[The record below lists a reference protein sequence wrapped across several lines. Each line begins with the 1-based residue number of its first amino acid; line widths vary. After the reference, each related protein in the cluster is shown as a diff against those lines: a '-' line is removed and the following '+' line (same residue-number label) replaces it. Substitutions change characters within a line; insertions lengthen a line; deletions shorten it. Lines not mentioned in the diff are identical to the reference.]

1 MKTPRLTVKSKLIAT
16 FSTILVV
23 PMLLLGLL
31 SYQSAKTELSNE
43 LLTTASENVRLVDA
57 LLNRTLMEQSRNVG
71 WIAADIVR
79 KDIQEENRVITKKKL
94 QRFLALNSEVSEA
107 YIGDEN
113 GGMMTAT
120 DSKLP
125 DGFDPRKRDWYIA
138 AMKQPGKTIIV
149 DPYIDAITGKVVV
162 GMAMALPDQSG
173 VYGIDIQLSALDAT
187 VKQAKIGTQG
197 FMTILDKNRKML
209 VNPNGESGV
218 EVAESWVDTV
228 YAKESGRLQFQHE
241 GNPVQAVFTTNENT
255 GWKLVGVMYESEA
268 GEAANPI
275 FYTMLVIIIAALVVA
290 GGIIYVILRS
300 LLRPL
305 RMLTEA
311 AEKMSQ
317 GDVTQQV
324 HIRSDDELGTLGKAF
339 NHMAESL
346 RSLLHSVNDSV
357 QQLASS
363 AEQLSASADQTSKAT
378 EQIAETMQEMAEG
391 TEQQVSHT
399 QEGNAAVEQMSAR
412 LGQIAEHTQN
422 VFIAARESSD
432 LAVTGNKAIQSAVL
446 QMNASSKSIHGLA
459 KVVDNLGT
467 RSQEI
472 GNIVDVIT
480 AIANQTNL
488 LALNAAIEA
497 ARAGEYGRGFAVVAD
512 EVRKLAEQSASS
524 AQQINQL
531 ITAIQT
537 ETNHAVLVM
546 DQSKREVTEGI
557 EKVNEAG
564 QSFEQIQSAVNEVA
578 DKIGQVSEATR
589 DFSTRAQQVVEIIGH
604 ISEVTLQASDGTQSV
619 SAAAQEQLASMEE
632 IASSAVSLEHLAEE
646 LQNQIGQFR
655 I

>member
-16 FSTILVV
+16 FSTILVI

-31 SYQSAKTELSNE
+31 SYQSAKSELSDE
-43 LLTTASENVRLVDA
+43 LLITASENVRLVDE
-57 LLNRTLMEQSRNVG
+57 LLNHTLLEQSRNVE

-79 KDIQEENRVITKKKL
+79 KDITEETRLETKKQL
-94 QRFLALNSEVSEA
+94 QRFLTMNPEISEA
-107 YIGDEN
+107 YIGAED
-113 GGMMTAT
+113 GAMLTAS

-125 DGFDPRKRDWYIA
+125 DGYDPRKRDWYIA
-138 AMKQPGKTIIV
+138 AMKQPGKNIIV
-149 DPYIDAITGKVVV
+149 DPYIDAITGKIVV
-162 GMAMALPDQSG
+162 GMAMALPDMSG
-173 VYGIDIQLSALDAT
+173 VFGIDIQLTTLDAT

-197 FMTILDKNRKML
+197 YMVIIDKNRKML

-218 EVAESWVDTV
+218 EVKEPWADVV
-228 YAKESGRLQFQHE
+228 YAEESGRLQFNHG

-268 GEAANPI
+268 AEAASPI
-275 FYTMLVIIIAALVVA
+275 FYTMLVIMIGALVVA
-290 GGIIYVILRS
+290 GGVIYLILRS

-305 RMLTEA
+305 RLLTEA

-317 GDVTQQV
+317 GDVTQRV
-324 HIRSDDELGTLGKAF
+324 DVRSDDELGTLGKAF

-346 RSLLHSVNDSV
+346 RSLLYSVNDSV

-378 EQIAETMQEMAEG
+378 EQIAETIQEMAEG
-391 TEQQVSHT
+391 TEQQVSHA
-399 QEGNAAVEQMSAR
+399 QEGAAAVEQMSAR
-412 LGQIAEHTQN
+412 IDQIAEYTQN
-422 VFIAARESSD
+422 VFTAAQQSSG
-432 LAVTGNKAIQSAVL
+432 LASTGNNSIRSAVQ
-446 QMNASSKSIHGLA
+446 QMNASSESILSLA
-459 KVVDNLGT
+459 EVVDNLDA

-524 AQQINQL
+524 AQQISQL
-531 ITAIQT
+531 ITSIQA
-537 ETNHAVLVM
+537 ETANAVLVM
-546 DQSKREVTEGI
+546 DKSKREVTEGI

-564 QSFEQIQSAVNEVA
+564 QSFEQIQAAVDDVA
-578 DKIGQVSEATR
+578 EKIGKVSDATH
-589 DFSTRAQQVVEIIGH
+589 DFSTRAQQVVEIISH
-604 ISEVTLQASDGTQSV
+604 ISEVTQQASDGTQSV
-619 SAAAQEQLASMEE
+619 SAAAEEQLASMEE
-632 IASSAVSLEHLAEE
+632 IASSAVSLEQLAEE
-646 LQNQIGQFR
+646 LQNQIGKFR
-655 I
+655 M